1 MADPKDPRITTTKGP
16 PSPDV
21 EPGPAPEPINPK
33 TGQHESYWVLTEEER
48 AKGFVAPVRRSYVH
62 GKCGSVT
69 TMSTAIAETYAR
81 DPKFYGSTFC
91 CSCRSHF
98 PVTEFKWDGTN
109 EVVGS
114 LKPSA
119 QDEEG

>member
-16 PSPDV
+16 PSSDV

-109 EVVGS
+109 EIVGS

-119 QDEEG
+119 QGEEA